1 VENKVYLGLK
11 NKMNLAIL
19 SITACVEVRM
29 QVNTRCHD
37 DMRVALWPNRI
48 HKVTTMVLFGEQ
60 STIHVM
66 L

>member
-1 VENKVYLGLK
+1 
-11 NKMNLAIL
+11 MNLAIL

-37 DMRVALWPNRI
+37 DMRVSLWPNRI